1 MHALRHSLA
10 TNLLSQGFDTKT
22 VQDILRHSNVHTAL
36 QLYSHGRSQDRPG
49 RSGRHA
55 GCILH
60 TARRHGAIA
69 ITGKSRVEDFDEIAA
84 KPLTTMVSPVGIE
97 PTTAALKGRCSTN

>member
-36 QLYSHGRSQDRPG
+36 QLYSHGRSQDRLD
-49 RSGRHA
+49 A
-55 GCILH
+55 Q
-60 TARRHGAIA
+60 GAMLDA
-69 ITGKSRVEDFDEIAA
+69 FFTPQGV
-84 KPLTTMVSPVGIE
+84 TVQ
-97 PTTAALKGRCSTN
+97 